1 MEERVACKEKPSM
14 KSQIKIGTIFGVEL
28 GLHYSW
34 FVIAVLIAFSLAA
47 HFHAVNPYWS
57 NATVWS
63 AALITAV
70 LFFVALILHELSH
83 ALVAKLRGLPVHH
96 ITLFMLGGAAQ
107 IEKEPTDASTEFWM
121 AIVGPLTS
129 FVLGFCLL
137 AIAYASGWNQGMTP
151 LTPGLAILVW
161 LGYINIL
168 LGAFNLIPGY
178 PLDGGRVFHAIVWG
192 ITKDAA
198 RSMRIAVRV
207 GQAVA
212 VLFIAY
218 GIFEFFAGLVVS
230 GIWLAFIGWFLL
242 QAAGA
247 SYMQIQAAGL
257 LNNVRVRDLMSTD
270 CQQVSPESVLQDL
283 VHEVLFRTG
292 TRCFLVVD
300 GGRFAGLVTPSEIRA
315 VEPSRWPQTMVREV
329 MRPASSVH
337 SVSPDTPAIRALE
350 IMARENIN
358 QLPVVSDGSVQGI
371 ISRGHLLQVL
381 KTRAELSPPELKRA
395 A

>member
-1 MEERVACKEKPSM
+1 M

-47 HFHAVNPYWS
+47 HFHAVSSNWS
-57 NATVWS
+57 EATVWS
-63 AALITAV
+63 AALVTAV
-70 LFFVALILHELSH
+70 LFFAALILHELSH
-83 ALVAKLRGLPVHH
+83 AMVAKLRGLPVHH

-107 IEKEPTDASTEFWM
+107 IEREPADAGTEFWM

-129 FVLGFCLL
+129 FVLGLFLL
-137 AIAYASGWNQGMTP
+137 AISSASGWNWGTTP
-151 LTPGLAILVW
+151 VTPGVAILVW

-178 PLDGGRVFHAIVWG
+178 PLDGGRVFHAVVWW
-192 ITKDAA
+192 ITRDAA
-198 RSMRIAVRV
+198 RAMRIAVRV

-212 VLFIAY
+212 VAFIAY
-218 GIFEFFAGLVVS
+218 GIFEFFGGLVVS

-247 SYMQIQAAGL
+247 SYMQVQAAGL
-257 LNNVRVRDLMSTD
+257 MRNVRVRDLMSAD
-270 CQQVSPESVLQDL
+270 CQQVGPDAVLQDL
-283 VHEVLFRTG
+283 VHELLFRTG
-292 TRCFLVVD
+292 ARCFLVVE
-300 GGRFAGLVTPSEIRA
+300 GGRFAGLVTPAEIRT
-315 VEPSRWPQTMVREV
+315 VDPSRWPQTTARDV
-329 MRPASSVH
+329 MLPASRVY
-337 SVSPDTPAIRALE
+337 SVSPDTPAMQALE
-350 IMARENIN
+350 TMARENVN
-358 QLPVVSDGSVQGI
+358 QLPVVWDGAVQGMV
-371 ISRGHLLQVL
+371 SRGYLLLVL